1 MFKIFYTFNTKCDFI
16 MKQRIKKKKRNT
28 NKIGGNNTL
37 RNHSG
42 RPWPMTPKAGVTLRR
57 RRYNIGGIYD

>member
-1 MFKIFYTFNTKCDFI
+1 MFKIFYTFNTKCDFV
-16 MKQRIKKKKRNT
+16 MKRRIKKKKRNT
-28 NKIGGNNTL
+28 NKIGGKNTL

-42 RPWPMTPKAGVTLRR
+42 RSWPMTPKAGVTLKR